1 MAITQSDIDALTK
14 AITNGVLDVRY
25 GENRVVYRSIDVLI
39 RARNDAQAQLDAASI
54 TRNRRCSVAAY
65 SRD

>member
-25 GENRVVYRSIDVLI
+25 GENRVVYRSIDELI
-39 RARNDAQAQLDAASI
+39 RARNDAQAQLDAAST
-54 TRNRRCSVAAY
+54 TRNSRCSVAAY

>member
-54 TRNRRCSVAAY
+54 TRNSRCSVAAY